1 VLSVL
6 SFDSEDEAVEIANGT
21 RYGLN
26 ACVWTSDVGRAVRL
40 ARRIQAG
47 QVTIN
52 GFGSRGVIGAP
63 WGGYK
68 HSGFGR
74 TMSAESVLDYT
85 QIKTVV
91 INA

>member
-1 VLSVL
+1 MS
-6 SFDSEDEAVEIANGT
+6 
-21 RYGLN
+21 
-26 ACVWTSDVGRAVRL
+26 RAVRL

-52 GFGSRGVIGAP
+52 GLRLTRGSCPPGRRGAAIS
-63 WGGYK
+63 